1 VAHGTITSI
10 DIDEAE
16 AMPGVLGV
24 FTASGLGLEPA
35 PSPFNPAVTRYLIAS
50 DRVRHVGAIVAAV
63 VAETREQ

>member
-1 VAHGTITSI
+1 
-10 DIDEAE
+10 
-16 AMPGVLGV
+16 MPGVLGV